1 MTTGPATDADLVAAV
16 LKGDQPAFTELMG
29 RHKGW
34 LYGFIRRH
42 VPSSDD
48 AYDILQET
56 FTSAWQALK
65 RYDPTRPLDAWLRR
79 IALNKCRDRARRE
92 AVRRRVFGFAGL
104 SADTADAVADTAA
117 QADDVQIA
125 GETLRRLNEGIA
137 RLPGQLREALVLT
150 ALQGLSQREA
160 AETLGASVKV
170 VEMRVYRA
178 RKQLA
183 AFLERT
189 DATDLGR
196 LG

>member
-1 MTTGPATDADLVAAV
+1 VTTGPATDADLVAAV
-16 LKGDQPAFTELMG
+16 LKGDQPAFTELMA

-65 RYDPTRPLDAWLRR
+65 RYDSTRPLDAWLRR

-92 AVRRRVFGFAGL
+92 AVRRRVFGFVGA
-104 SADTADAVADTAA
+104 SPDAAEAVADAAA

-125 GETLRRLNEGIA
+125 NETLRRLNEGVA
-137 RLPGQLREALVLT
+137 RLPGKLREALVLT

-160 AETLGASVKV
+160 AEAIGASVKV

-178 RKQLA
+178 RKRLA
-183 AFLERT
+183 EFLERT

>member
-1 MTTGPATDADLVAAV
+1 MTTKTATDAELVAAV

-34 LYGFIRRH
+34 LYGFVRRH

-56 FTSAWQALK
+56 FTSAWRALK
-65 RYDPTRPLDAWLRR
+65 RYDRARPLDAWLRR

-92 AVRRRVFGFAGL
+92 AVRRRVFGFVGL
-104 SADTADAVADTAA
+104 SADAADTVADTAA
-117 QADDVQIA
+117 QADDAQIA
-125 GETLRRLNEGIA
+125 SETLRRLNDGIA
-137 RLPGQLREALVLT
+137 RLPVQLREALVLT

-160 AETLGASVKV
+160 ADTLGATVKV

-183 AFLERT
+183 ALLERS

-196 LG
+196 MS